1 MNSPGSLEI
10 RCAQLEAY
18 ARDEIAPVLYKQSEG
33 NRFPRLSVGGD
44 ADGLRDTTI
53 RDARW
58 FFYLSAKTP
67 LGNPIGIEVE
77 IAHDEAWVPYVAITS
92 TEQEDVDYTV
102 IGLDP
107 TAAIRRVKTFLLET
121 IERAAARVKL
131 DRDNLPQLLAGRTE
145 FAIYV

>member
-1 MNSPGSLEI
+1 MISPGGLEI

-18 ARDEIAPVLYKQSEG
+18 ARDAIAPVLYKQSE
-33 NRFPRLSVGGD
+33 NSRFPKLSVGGD

-77 IAHDEAWVPYVAITS
+77 IAHDEAWIPYVCINS
-92 TEQEDVDYTV
+92 TEQEDADYTV
-102 IGLDP
+102 IGIDP
-107 TAAIRRVKTFLLET
+107 TPAILRVKSVLQET
-121 IERAAARVKL
+121 IERAAARVKFE
-131 DRDNLPQLLAGRTE
+131 RDNLPKLLAGRTE
-145 FAIYV
+145 FTIHM